1 MTDHRVYRPAAA
13 TPDRSGHQKAR
24 ADAAARAARGQ
35 TYPDQRPM
43 GGPGV
48 IRRCLAAP
56 AGLHPGK
63 SQRVDVS
70 YFGARGHLPLG
81 VALLWAAVLGIL
93 LAVIA
98 WFGRGVR
105 IRAAIAG
112 IAGPDAKRGSAHSQ
126 KQSAAQT
133 PCAQAGLQGQ
143 EARRAGRLSVCKGS
157 GIRYAATPVASYGR
171 SSGQDQYG
179 RISMRHSAKRISP
192 LIVIVVAGCLAAGCG
207 GSITSSIGSVPSRTA
222 TISARPTVTA
232 APTTQP
238 PAQSVTT
245 SAPTAPSSV
254 SATSS
259 ASSGTSLLWL
269 WILLG
274 VLVLVGL
281 MAWIARSARRRSAA
295 KASRRSRLTDAYAKG
310 AALHDEMSVA
320 EAPGGLAADAAA
332 RWADIQRRADDL
344 AQTLYALHEEVPPDS
359 ANRAKIDDTLASL
372 QAVRSA
378 MDAERAPGGASLEQA
393 EVVRTRLASF
403 ELSLRALRASDGG
416 YHARPARHRA
426 G

>member
-1 MTDHRVYRPAAA
+1 
-13 TPDRSGHQKAR
+13 
-24 ADAAARAARGQ
+24 
-35 TYPDQRPM
+35 
-43 GGPGV
+43 
-48 IRRCLAAP
+48 
-56 AGLHPGK
+56 
-63 SQRVDVS
+63 
-70 YFGARGHLPLG
+70 
-81 VALLWAAVLGIL
+81 
-93 LAVIA
+93 
-98 WFGRGVR
+98 
-105 IRAAIAG
+105 
-112 IAGPDAKRGSAHSQ
+112 
-126 KQSAAQT
+126 
-133 PCAQAGLQGQ
+133 
-143 EARRAGRLSVCKGS
+143 
-157 GIRYAATPVASYGR
+157 
-171 SSGQDQYG
+171 
-179 RISMRHSAKRISP
+179 MRHSVKRISP
-192 LIVIVVAGCLAAGCG
+192 LIAIVVAGCLAAGCG

-238 PAQSVTT
+238 PAQAVTT

-254 SATSS
+254 SETSN

-274 VLVLVGL
+274 VLVLAGL
-281 MAWIARSARRRSAA
+281 IAWIARSARRRSAA
-295 KASRRSRLTDAYAKG
+295 KANRRSRLTDAYAKG

-416 YHARPARHRA
+416 NHARPARHRA

>member
-1 MTDHRVYRPAAA
+1 MTDHRVYRLTAA
-13 TPDRSGHQKAR
+13 TR
-24 ADAAARAARGQ
+24 
-35 TYPDQRPM
+35 
-43 GGPGV
+43 
-48 IRRCLAAP
+48 LAAP

-63 SQRVDVS
+63 SQRADVS
-70 YFGARGHLPLG
+70 YFGAHGHPQLG
-81 VALLWAAVLGIL
+81 VALLLAAVLGIL
-93 LAVIA
+93 PAVIA

-133 PCAQAGLQGQ
+133 PCDQAGLPNQ
-143 EARRAGRLSVCKGS
+143 EARRAGRLSVSKGS
-157 GIRYAATPVASYGR
+157 GIRYATTPVASYGR
-171 SSGQDQYG
+171 SSVQDQYG
-179 RISMRHSAKRISP
+179 RISMRHSAKGISP
-192 LIVIVVAGCLAAGCG
+192 LVAIVVAGCLAAGCG

-222 TISARPTVTA
+222 TIARPSITA

-295 KASRRSRLTDAYAKG
+295 KESRRSRLTDAYAKG
-310 AALHDEMSVA
+310 AALHDAMSVA
-320 EAPGGLAADAAA
+320 EAPSGPAADAAA

-344 AQTLYALHEEVPPDS
+344 AQTLYALHEAVPPDS
-359 ANRAKIDDTLASL
+359 ADRARIDDTLASL

-393 EVVRTRLASF
+393 EVVRARLASF
-403 ELSLRALRASDGG
+403 ESSLRALRASDGG
-416 YHARPARHRA
+416 NHARPARHRA